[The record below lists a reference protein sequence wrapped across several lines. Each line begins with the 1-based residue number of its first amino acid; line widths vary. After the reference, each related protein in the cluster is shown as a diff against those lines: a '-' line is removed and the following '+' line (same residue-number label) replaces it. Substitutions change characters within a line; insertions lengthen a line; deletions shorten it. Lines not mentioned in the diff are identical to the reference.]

1 MKNLAG
7 LLLLMALIPPV
18 SAAERTVTL
27 SVPGMTCGTC
37 PLTVKTALMRL
48 DGVSK
53 VDVNYDTR
61 LAIVTFDD
69 AKLRIEQLT
78 QATAEAGYP
87 STTKVKPQ

>member
-1 MKNLAG
+1 MKRSAG
-7 LLLLMALIPPV
+7 LLLLLASIAPV

-37 PLTVKTALMRL
+37 PLTVRTALMRL

-53 VDVNYDTR
+53 ADVSYDTR
-61 LAIVTFDD
+61 LAVVTFEDT
-69 AKLRIEQLT
+69 KLRIEQLT

-87 STTKVKPQ
+87 STVKVKPQ